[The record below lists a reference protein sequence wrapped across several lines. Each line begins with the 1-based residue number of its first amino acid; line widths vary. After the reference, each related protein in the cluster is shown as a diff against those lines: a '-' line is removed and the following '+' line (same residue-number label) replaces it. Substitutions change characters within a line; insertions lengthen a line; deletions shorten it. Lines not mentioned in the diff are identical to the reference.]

1 MLVVSDTTPIIS
13 LMKDN
18 RLGLLK
24 DLFNEIVIP
33 EAVYN
38 ELTSNMKFARE
49 AETISRCD
57 FIRTVSVDD
66 RKVIDVFQKVTG
78 LDLGESEAIIYSDEN
93 AADILLMDEVKGRQV
108 AKQMNIRVIGT
119 LGILQLA
126 NAKGLMTGNEVRHTL
141 EILKASQRHISD
153 ALIEVVLAN
162 LEDQK
167 ILRQFPSC

>member
-57 FIRTVSVDD
+57 FIRTVSLDD

-108 AKQMNIRVIGT
+108 AKRMNIRVIGT

-141 EILKASQRHISD
+141 EILKASQRHI
-153 ALIEVVLAN
+153 
-162 LEDQK
+162 
-167 ILRQFPSC
+167 RSCA

>member
-18 RLGLLK
+18 RLGILK
-24 DLFNEIVIP
+24 DLFKEIVIP
-33 EAVYN
+33 EAVYD

-49 AETISRCD
+49 AETISSCD
-57 FIRTVSVDD
+57 FIRKVSVDD
-66 RKVIDVFQKVTG
+66 RKIIDVFQKVTG

-126 NAKGLMTGNEVRHTL
+126 NAKGLMSGKEVRHTL
-141 EILKASQRHISD
+141 EVLKANQRHISD

-162 LEDQK
+162 LKD
-167 ILRQFPSC
+167 

>member
-1 MLVVSDTTPIIS
+1 
-13 LMKDN
+13 MKDN

-57 FIRTVSVDD
+57 FIRTVSLDD

-108 AKQMNIRVIGT
+108 AKRMNIRVIGT

-141 EILKASQRHISD
+141 EILKASQRHI
-153 ALIEVVLAN
+153 
-162 LEDQK
+162 
-167 ILRQFPSC
+167 RSCA